1 MQQWIYLANNNKGER
16 YNNYHRSTLKILILA
31 IIISIIIANSIIIF
45 SDPHYR
51 LPTALWTM
59 NITAAVASSL
69 GIIAIYRHG
78 VYGLHGK
85 SYLFLTLGI
94 LSWFCADLT
103 LLYYYYAMDIE
114 EQKLVT
120 VTDGFWFAGYGFLS
134 LHLFY
139 VIRSLN
145 NNNNAIKPKFVIIIS
160 IIIVLAFVSFNAFN
174 LVSSEFLLD
183 ASKDKQRMENLLSL
197 FVTIAYPILD
207 LILIIPSSIIL
218 IILRKNYHHSI
229 PWFLSSVSLLINAI
243 ADDGY
248 VIDFVNGNSH
258 HLIFWDLFYVADFI
272 IMAGA
277 LFWYHIYH
285 ITSSIASRKIIGL

>member
-1 MQQWIYLANNNKGER
+1 MGHL
-16 YNNYHRSTLKILILA
+16 LILGRRWKTLLVVVIRKRA
-31 IIISIIIANSIIIF
+31 IYSLFILIIISIIIANSIIIF

>member
-16 YNNYHRSTLKILILA
+16 LNNYHRSTLKILILA

-59 NITAAVASSL
+59 NITATVASSL